1 MNKSYIATKNSKY
14 YENKSVSMVKES
26 KEDMFQYKL
35 MFPLRFVPNT
45 TNEQKS

>member
-1 MNKSYIATKNSKY
+1 MMDRKCHKC
-14 YENKSVSMVKES
+14 KSVSMVKEC
-26 KEDMFQYKL
+26 KKDIFKYKL

>member
-1 MNKSYIATKNSKY
+1 MGRKYHKS
-14 YENKSVSMVKES
+14 KSVLMVKAC